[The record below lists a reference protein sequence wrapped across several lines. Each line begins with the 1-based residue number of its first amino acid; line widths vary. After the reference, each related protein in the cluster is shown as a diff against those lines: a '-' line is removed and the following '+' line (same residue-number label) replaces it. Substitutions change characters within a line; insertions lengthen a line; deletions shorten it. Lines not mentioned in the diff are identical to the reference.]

1 MKITNTMEDMKK
13 ALSSYLETELKP
25 NIEEYDKSGEFP
37 KEIYDGLIKMGVH
50 LLEVPEKFG
59 GLQQDR
65 KTEVYIAETLGRY
78 DAGLGSAIGA
88 SNSAASTINMF
99 GNEAQKEAYFKIM
112 TDGKL
117 AAFCLTEPD
126 AGSDA
131 ANVRTTAVLD
141 GDEYILNG
149 TKCFIT
155 NGGIAGVYT
164 VFASTDPSKGI
175 KGLSAF
181 YVESNRPGVVIGKH
195 EDKMGIRLS
204 NTTEV
209 LFQNVRIRK
218 DHLIGEAG
226 KGFIYAMKTL
236 DTSRP
241 VVGAIGVGLAQR
253 AIDEAI
259 SYGKTRVQFGKPIIW
274 NQAIQFMLADMQI
287 QTEGARQLVY
297 TTAEKIDSNEPYTKY
312 SAMSKV
318 IGSDTAMKVS
328 IDALQIL
335 GGYGYMREYPV
346 EKMVRD
352 AKILQIYE
360 GTNQIQRIV
369 IAQSMLKA

>member
-1 MKITNTMEDMKK
+1 MKNTNTMKDMKK

-99 GNEAQKEAYFKIM
+99 GNEGQKEAYFKIM

-141 GDEYILNG
+141 
-149 TKCFIT
+149 
-155 NGGIAGVYT
+155 
-164 VFASTDPSKGI
+164 
-175 KGLSAF
+175 LS
-181 YVESNRPGVVIGKH
+181 
-195 EDKMGIRLS
+195 
-204 NTTEV
+204 
-209 LFQNVRIRK
+209 
-218 DHLIGEAG
+218 LIH
-226 KGFIYAMKTL
+226 I
-236 DTSRP
+236 
-241 VVGAIGVGLAQR
+241 
-253 AIDEAI
+253 
-259 SYGKTRVQFGKPIIW
+259 
-274 NQAIQFMLADMQI
+274 
-287 QTEGARQLVY
+287 
-297 TTAEKIDSNEPYTKY
+297 
-312 SAMSKV
+312 
-318 IGSDTAMKVS
+318 
-328 IDALQIL
+328 
-335 GGYGYMREYPV
+335 
-346 EKMVRD
+346 
-352 AKILQIYE
+352 
-360 GTNQIQRIV
+360 
-369 IAQSMLKA
+369 